1 MRTIADYQIEGE
13 ADLDVSDFFRGA
25 TTVISLLEVMDDK
38 VNKLSRDIDKLSRKD
53 IDIELNIDAMDE
65 LLKTEAM
72 LKELD
77 GRKITVDLEISGLDK
92 AKIVA
97 FDQISDG
104 ADRAHRSIGM
114 GGIGGGGL
122 IGAVLLLGSA
132 LGPVGVVASGWASAM
147 VASLTTTGAAVG
159 AFGALAI
166 PTFMEVK
173 KAIDDI
179 GKAQEKIDAAKNVKE
194 LTAAQKEM
202 DAVLKGIPED
212 IRAVVTQWQNFMTT
226 YKNAAKIIRPDV
238 LHIFAGAIQFLN
250 TLLGKTVPVAVGAA
264 RGIQNLVNL
273 VNKGIKGESW
283 TRFFDYLTIN
293 AESFITTWG
302 TALGNILTGLANIIV
317 GLDPLTQKFNG
328 GFLEM
333 SQRFLEWSK
342 NLGDNQGFQTFISE
356 VLTKTPQ
363 VWETFKQFASTAWEV
378 VKVLYQI
385 GEAVLP
391 IIAPVLQMAR
401 GFLEAHPGIAK
412 VVTAV
417 AALVVVI
424 GPLSGIISAVGG
436 AIAAIGFGP
445 FAAIL
450 GVVAVA
456 LAVVAASGGKLGNT
470 MRLLSEIWA
479 ELRVQAIG
487 IWRNL
492 QPLIEQF
499 KQNIAPQFLAGFNS
513 LLEAFKALLPVLKP
527 LVTFLAVA
535 VIANLQATGIAFRV
549 LAQVIEVVAKVIGAV
564 VRFLGA
570 IFQWLFDLLI
580 GHSILPELAAGFTKY
595 LLGWIGPVKAAW
607 SGFKNFVSGI
617 WNSIKSLT
625 SSAAN
630 AVGTI
635 VRTVFGRLPGWV
647 QGPVSR
653 VISIMRGLPGQ
664 IRGALGN
671 LGGLLVGAGR
681 SLISGLISGI
691 SGMIGSLRSKLSSIT
706 SMIPSWKGPPTTDYK
721 LLQDNGRLVMSGF
734 IDKVDSMRGR
744 LRSTLMQVTKDI
756 DTYGK
761 SSLGGSINV
770 GGSGAASVGGGQNIG
785 VYVAPGAIQVNGG
798 SKGEA
803 DEILT
808 KLTRISRFGQFQGPA
823 KAGAL

>member
-1 MRTIADYQIEGE
+1 MADYQIEGE

-25 TTVISLLEVMDDK
+25 TTVISLLEVMDKK
-38 VNKLSRDIDKLSRKD
+38 VNQLSRDIDKLSRKD
-53 IDIELNIDAMDE
+53 IDIELNIDAVDE

-72 LKELD
+72 LSELD
-77 GRKITVDLEISGLDK
+77 GRKIKVDLEIDGLDR
-92 AKIVA
+92 AKLA
-97 FDQISDG
+97 FFDEMSDG
-104 ADRAHRSIGM
+104 ANKARSSVGT
-114 GGIGGGGL
+114 GGVGGGGL
-122 IGAVLLLGSA
+122 ISSIVLLGST
-132 LGPVGVVASGWASAM
+132 LGPIGVVATGWASAM
-147 VASLTTTGAAVG
+147 VASLVTTGAAAG

-173 KAIDDI
+173 KAIEDI

-202 DAVLKGIPED
+202 QSVLKGIPSD
-212 IRAVVTQWQNFMTT
+212 IRAVVTQWQNFMNT
-226 YKNAAKIIRPDV
+226 YKEAAKIIRPDV
-238 LHIFAGAIQFLN
+238 LRIFAGAIQFLN

-264 RGIQNLVNL
+264 RGIQNLVTL

-333 SQRFLEWSK
+333 SQRFLDWSK
-342 NLGDNQGFQTFISE
+342 NLGDNKGFQTFISE
-356 VLTKTPQ
+356 VLTKTPE
-363 VWETFKQFASTAWEV
+363 VWNTIKQLAIVAWDL
-378 VKVLYQI
+378 VKVIYKI
-385 GEAVLP
+385 GEVVLP
-391 IIAPVLQMAR
+391 IIAPVLEMAH
-401 GFLEAHPGIAK
+401 GFMEAHPEIAK
-412 VVTAV
+412 VVTTI
-417 AALVVVI
+417 AALLVVI
-424 GPLSGIISAVGG
+424 APLSGIFEVVAG
-436 AIAAIGFGP
+436 AIAAIGLGP

-470 MRLLSEIWA
+470 MRLLKEIWA
-479 ELRVQAIG
+479 ELKVQAIE
-487 IWRNL
+487 IWKNL
-492 QPLIEQF
+492 QPLIKIFQ
-499 KQNIAPQFLAGFNS
+499 QNIAPQFLAGFNS
-513 LLEAFKALLPVLKP
+513 LLEAVKALLPVLKP

-535 VIANLQATGIAFRV
+535 VIANLEATGIAFRV
-549 LAQVIEVVAKVIGAV
+549 LAQIIEVAAKVIGAV
-564 VRFLGA
+564 VKWLGS
-570 IFQWLFDLLI
+570 IFQWLFNLLI
-580 GHSILPELAAGFTKY
+580 GHSILPELQAGFIKY
-595 LLGWIGPVKAAW
+595 LLGWIGPVKAGW
-607 SGFKNFVSGI
+607 NGFKSFVSGI
-617 WNSIKSLT
+617 WNAIKSLT

-635 VRTVFGRLPGWV
+635 IRTVFGRLPGWV

-653 VISIMRGLPGQ
+653 VLSIIRGLPGQ

-721 LLQDNGRLVMSGF
+721 LLQDNGKLVMSGF

-756 DTYGK
+756 STYGK

-770 GGSGAASVGGGQNIG
+770 GGSAGAASAGGGQNIG

-798 SKGEA
+798 SRGQAE
-803 DEILT
+803 EILT